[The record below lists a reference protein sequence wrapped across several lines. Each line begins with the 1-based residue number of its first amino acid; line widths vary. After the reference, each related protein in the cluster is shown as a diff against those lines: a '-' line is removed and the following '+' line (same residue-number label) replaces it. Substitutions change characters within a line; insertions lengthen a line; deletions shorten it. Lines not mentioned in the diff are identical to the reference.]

1 MSKRRQK
8 EKASAFVEDEE
19 VKPSKEEC
27 QIAKFLLGYLP
38 EKEGKLHGM
47 PVKIFIGEEAVSAL
61 LSEAYTKTKI
71 SKKIPIPDTG
81 SAVSC
86 LCKLMAK
93 QMFHRAE
100 RVLKR
105 KRGEKEEGDRP
116 GGGAVSRKKRAE
128 EKAVPNGTS
137 ANHEADE
144 DTTGEGT
151 GDKAEEKEQQVSKD
165 VAVRPKKKEK
175 KKRKIKLTMHEE
187 QFFLNADEVYVW
199 IYDPV
204 RLKNVIGGIAMV
216 VVTIA
221 CCLFPLWPNVLK
233 SGAYYASIGGVGLFG
248 LLVGIGILRGVLF
261 VLLWTLSFGRHHFW
275 LFPNFSED
283 CGVLE
288 SFQPI
293 FSYEIR
299 TPNAG
304 AGEKAS
310 KSPSSNKT
318 KEE

>member
-1 MSKRRQK
+1 
-8 EKASAFVEDEE
+8 
-19 VKPSKEEC
+19 
-27 QIAKFLLGYLP
+27 
-38 EKEGKLHGM
+38 
-47 PVKIFIGEEAVSAL
+47 
-61 LSEAYTKTKI
+61 
-71 SKKIPIPDTG
+71 
-81 SAVSC
+81 
-86 LCKLMAK
+86 
-93 QMFHRAE
+93 
-100 RVLKR
+100 
-105 KRGEKEEGDRP
+105 
-116 GGGAVSRKKRAE
+116 
-128 EKAVPNGTS
+128 
-137 ANHEADE
+137 
-144 DTTGEGT
+144 
-151 GDKAEEKEQQVSKD
+151 
-165 VAVRPKKKEK
+165 
-175 KKRKIKLTMHEE
+175 MHEE
-187 QFFLNADEVYVW
+187 QVFLNADEVYVW

-216 VVTIA
+216 VLTIA

-299 TPNAG
+299 TPNPAVS
-304 AGEKAS
+304 EKGS
-310 KSPSSNKT
+310 KSSTSNKT